1 LFVNLGIIIIIII
14 IIIILNVRASRLKA
28 NDNTKDKGLSFPRQ
42 NTKDSFKNVEPKRTV
57 RERHSSLLN
66 VALRNISRE
75 SRRPW
80 TGYTGAML
88 VRFQSVYRGTWNGTV
103 CL

>member
-1 LFVNLGIIIIIII
+1 MLGLGIIIIIM
-14 IIIILNVRASRLKA
+14 NVRAFRLKT
-28 NDNTKDKGLSFPRQ
+28 NDNTKDKGLMFPNQ
-42 NTKDSFKNVEPKRTV
+42 NTKDGFENVELKRTV
-57 RERHSSLLN
+57 TERHSSLLN
-66 VALRNISRE
+66 FALRNISRE

-88 VRFQSVYRGTWNGTV
+88 VRFQSVYRGTWNRTV